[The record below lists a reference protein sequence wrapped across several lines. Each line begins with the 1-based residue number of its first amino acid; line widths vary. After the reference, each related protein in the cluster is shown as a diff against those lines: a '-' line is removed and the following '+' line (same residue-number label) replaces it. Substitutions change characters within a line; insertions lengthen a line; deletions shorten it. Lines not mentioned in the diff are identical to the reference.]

1 MAIEIKVPDI
11 GADEVE
17 ITEILVKVGDKVEAE
32 QSLITVE
39 GDKASMEV
47 PSPQAGIVKEIK
59 VSVGDKTQTGALIM
73 IFDSADGAADA
84 APAQAEEKKEAAP
97 AAAPAA
103 AAAKDVNVPDIGSD
117 EVEVTEILV
126 KVGDKVEA
134 EQSLITVEGD
144 KASMEVPAPFAG
156 TVKEIKVNVGDKVS
170 TGSLI
175 MVFEVAGEAGAA
187 APAAKQEAAPAAA
200 PASAAGVKE
209 VNVPDI
215 GGDEVEVTEVM
226 VKVGDKVAAEQSLIT
241 VEGDKASM
249 EVPAPFAGTVKEIK
263 INTGD
268 KVSTGS
274 LIMIFEVAGA
284 APAAAPAQAAAPAAA
299 APAAAAGVKDVNVP
313 DIGGDEVEV
322 TEVMVKVGDKVA
334 AEQSLITVEGDKA
347 SMEVPAPFAG
357 IVKEIKISTGD
368 KVKTG
373 SLIMVFEVE
382 GAAPAAAPAQAA
394 APAPAAAPA
403 QAAKPAAAPAAKA
416 EGKSEFAENDA
427 YVHATPLI
435 RRLAREF
442 GVNLAKVKGTGRKG
456 RILREDVQAYVKD
469 AVKRAES
476 APAAAAGGGIPG
488 MLPWPKVDFSKF
500 GEVEEVELGRIQK
513 ISGANL
519 SRNWV
524 MIPHVT
530 HFDKTD
536 ITDLEAFRKQQNA
549 EAEKRKLDV
558 KFTPVVFIMKAVA
571 AALEQ
576 MPRFNSSLSEDGQRL
591 TLKKYINIGVAVDTP
606 NGLVVPVFKD
616 VNKKSITELSRE
628 LTTISKKA
636 RDGKLTAGEM
646 QGGCFTISSI
656 GGLGTTHFAPIVNA
670 PEVAILGV
678 SKSAMEP
685 VWNGKEFVPRLML
698 PISLSF
704 DHRVID
710 GADGA
715 RFITI
720 INNTLSDIRR
730 LVM

>member
-1 MAIEIKVPDI
+1 MAIEINVPDI

-59 VSVGDKTQTGALIM
+59 VSVGDKTETGKLIM
-73 IFDSADGAADA
+73 IFDSADGAAAA
-84 APAQAEEKKEAAP
+84 APAPAEEKKEAASAP
-97 AAAPAA
+97 AAPAA
-103 AAAKDVNVPDIGSD
+103 AAAK
-117 EVEVTEILV
+117 EVH
-126 KVGDKVEA
+126 
-134 EQSLITVEGD
+134 
-144 KASMEVPAPFAG
+144 
-156 TVKEIKVNVGDKVS
+156 
-170 TGSLI
+170 
-175 MVFEVAGEAGAA
+175 
-187 APAAKQEAAPAAA
+187 
-200 PASAAGVKE
+200 
-209 VNVPDI
+209 VPDI

-226 VKVGDKVAAEQSLIT
+226 VKVGDTVAAEQSLIT

-274 LIMIFEVAGA
+274 LIMVFEVAGS
-284 APAAAPAQAAAPAAA
+284 APAAAPAQAAAPAAPA
-299 APAAAAGVKDVNVP
+299 APAASGSKDVNVP

-322 TEVMVKVGDKVA
+322 TEVMVKVGDKIA

-357 IVKEIKISTGD
+357 TVKEIKISTGD

-403 QAAKPAAAPAAKA
+403 QAAAPAAAAKA
-416 EGKSEFAENDA
+416 ESKSEFAENDA

-442 GVNLAKVKGTGRKG
+442 GVNLAKVKGSGRKG

-469 AVKRAES
+469 AIKRAEA
-476 APAAAAGGGIPG
+476 APTAATGGGIPG

-500 GEVEEVELGRIQK
+500 GEIEEVELGRIQK

-628 LTTISKKA
+628 LTVISKKA

-678 SKSAMEP
+678 SKSSMEP
-685 VWNGKEFVPRLML
+685 VWNGKEFMPRLMM

-720 INNTLSDIRR
+720 INNMLSDIRR